1 MGMLDRKTEKM
12 LFSLAR
18 SHSKMAQA
26 EYQRHEGFTDEHHS
40 VKVEGAF
47 MEYLDE
53 MGLRDK
59 FFLYMEMADG
69 AEGTGI
75 YAARKERGLL

>member
-1 MGMLDRKTEKM
+1 MLDRKTEKM

-26 EYQRHEGFTDEHHS
+26 EYNRHIGFTDEHPAA
-40 VKVEGAF
+40 KAEAAF

-59 FFLYMEMADG
+59 FFLYMEMADS
-69 AEGTGI
+69 ADGTGI